1 MDNVHTYTITTQKL
15 WQSKG
20 SAHTGQ
26 TLSTVVAYKV
36 MNGQCSY
43 LYCHNLEIMVVKG
56 HCSHWICF
64 FHSCLIMENVHTCT
78 ATAQLLCSQRALVTL
93 EMLFLELLNIK
104 LSCEETMFTLP
115 LSQLRNYGCQR
126 ALLTLDT
133 LYPQLTHIKLCL
145 DNAHTCTATTQKSLQ
160 SKGIAH
166 TGYALST
173 VDT

>member
-1 MDNVHTYTITTQKL
+1 
-15 WQSKG
+15 
-20 SAHTGQ
+20 
-26 TLSTVVAYKV
+26 
-36 MNGQCSY
+36 
-43 LYCHNLEIMVVKG
+43 MVVKG

-166 TGYALST
+166 TGYPPST
-173 VDT
+173 VVVHKVMLWYPKGITHTRNASFHSKKFPQLHMKLCYDQIMFKCLP